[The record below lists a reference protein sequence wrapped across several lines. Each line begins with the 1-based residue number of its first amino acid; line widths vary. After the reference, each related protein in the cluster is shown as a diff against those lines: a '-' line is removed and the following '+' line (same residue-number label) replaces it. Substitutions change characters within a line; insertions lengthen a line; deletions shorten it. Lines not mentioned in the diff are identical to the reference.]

1 MGVIY
6 RTFVKLWPMALS
18 YSASGASL
26 LASAAAQLVT
36 FAILARF
43 LGVEQFGLYAAIT
56 ALTAVGVQIVGLGS
70 NESLVRRVAQDPSM
84 FPAMIGHSLILSLF
98 SGAILIGIGLIVIPW
113 AFPVS
118 EVRSEALIASALILL
133 THFVLYK
140 TIFFAGQSYIA
151 HSRFATANI
160 LEVIFAVTRTGAAA
174 LGCVVFGVSSVYEWA
189 FWQFAA
195 HLIVTAIA
203 IVLIGRLGW
212 PEWRIVR
219 DEVKIGILFSTQFVF
234 RAIRSNV
241 DLLVLSAVTGAEIVG
256 SYSIARRMLEN
267 SYMSIEALNRLI
279 YPGSAALSVGGIHN
293 NLMRTLRVFAATIG
307 IALSSALL
315 VFLLAPILPLLFGE
329 EYTSLVGFT
338 QTLCWIVLPMAV
350 YGTALEALGA
360 AGLQGARAAIWNTG
374 NVAGAL
380 LVATATYQ
388 FAVIGTFSAYFAIE
402 IAIAIAAW
410 VVLLGYVKRHRRN
423 ADAKAVSEPGSRA
436 DSVAG

>member
-1 MGVIY
+1 MRVIWQ
-6 RTFVKLWPMALS
+6 TLAKLWPMALS

-26 LASAAAQLVT
+26 LAAAAAQLIT

-56 ALTAVGVQIVGLGS
+56 ALTAVGVQIVGLGA
-70 NESLVRRVAQDPSM
+70 NESLVRRVAQDPAM
-84 FPAMIGHSLILSLF
+84 FPAMIGHSLILSLS
-98 SGAILIGIGLIVIPW
+98 SGIVLIGIGLIVIPW

-118 EVRSEALIASALILL
+118 EVPSDALIASALILV
-133 THFVLYK
+133 TNFVLYK

-160 LEVIFAVTRTGAAA
+160 LEVIFAFVRTGAAA

-189 FWQFAA
+189 FWQFGA
-195 HLIVTAIA
+195 HVLVTVLAV
-203 IVLIGRLGW
+203 VLIGRLGW

-219 DEVKIGILFSTQFVF
+219 DEIKLGILFSTQFVF

-293 NLMRTLRVFAATIG
+293 NLQRTLRVFAATIG
-307 IALSSALL
+307 IALASAFL
-315 VFLLAPILPLLFGE
+315 VFLLAPVLPLLFGE
-329 EYTSLVGFT
+329 EYVSLVGFT
-338 QTLCWIVLPMAV
+338 RTLCWIVLPMAV

-360 AGLQGARAAIWNTG
+360 ASLQGARAAIWNTG
-374 NVAGAL
+374 NLVGAVLVAG
-380 LVATATYQ
+380 ATYQ
-388 FAVIGTFSAYFAIE
+388 FAVIGTFTAYFVIE
-402 IAIAIAAW
+402 IGIAIAAW
-410 VVLLGYVKRHRRN
+410 VVLLGYVKRHRRAAEPASP
-423 ADAKAVSEPGSRA
+423 ADP
-436 DSVAG
+436 VAG